1 MHDTNMNQYT
11 IAFDDPSC
19 STWTVFHLE
28 KPVVMPASFGNV
40 VDHFFTGDVFTFD
53 ETSGQVTL
61 LSSPVR
67 ERPCLVGVV
76 ILEGRRT
83 YGQMGKKQLWKCMPL
98 LQDIPPF
105 LLAYDTGPIGFSK
118 VAINRYVSFRF
129 HSWNKEQ
136 KHPIA
141 SCLSTFGEVIRL
153 DAYTDYYLTH
163 HGLFPRPKMSM
174 VPSSLSSFVDN
185 TPVVT
190 ETIFSLDPHGAAL
203 FDDALSYNLLPCGSH
218 QIDIFI
224 ANVVDT
230 LFANDLWSWASL
242 LDLPSNLY
250 LGERKLSLFPSSF
263 SNQLSLTSGLIRSTI
278 RLRLLY
284 TPSGELVTSD
294 FSVVSVSVSHN
305 YVYGVVGVSSVD
317 SLCLLAKQLAPLQSF
332 PHSFS
337 DDADMQQRWM
347 VSFWMTTF
355 NQQASFLMATHQKPA
370 FWTCPTE
377 PGLHPT
383 RLSLWNSLQEGLYAG
398 DGRVQGLCY
407 HIGSN
412 ETGFLKTTS
421 PLRRRIDLWNQ
432 ALLLECFNS
441 VLRVNSVVWV
451 NSVLPFLYEWDR
463 RAHLC
468 SKLQR
473 NIALLRLAVS
483 CSEELLVGRIV
494 DVSSNQVLVY
504 MEKLRILLWC
514 PTKTDDKAEL
524 ERKGYYRLYYFELS
538 SHLKKKIRIEFVQWV

>member
-1 MHDTNMNQYT
+1 MHETNMNQYT

-105 LLAYDTGPIGFSK
+105 LLAYDPGPIGFSK

-163 HGLFPRPKMSM
+163 HGLFPRPKLSM

-190 ETIFSLDPHGAAL
+190 NTIFSLDPHGATL

-224 ANVVDT
+224 ANVVDALGKFSIKFYT
-230 LFANDLWSWASL
+230 FFHVSFFVFQSTVPHLWTH
-242 LDLPSNLY
+242 
-250 LGERKLSLFPSSF
+250 SF
-263 SNQLSLTSGLIRSTI
+263 HHS
-278 RLRLLY
+278 
-284 TPSGELVTSD
+284 TPS
-294 FSVVSVSVSHN
+294 
-305 YVYGVVGVSSVD
+305 
-317 SLCLLAKQLAPLQSF
+317 PL
-332 PHSFS
+332 HTLW
-337 DDADMQQRWM
+337 R
-347 VSFWMTTF
+347 
-355 NQQASFLMATHQKPA
+355 
-370 FWTCPTE
+370 TC
-377 PGLHPT
+377 HF
-383 RLSLWNSLQEGLYAG
+383 
-398 DGRVQGLCY
+398 
-407 HIGSN
+407 
-412 ETGFLKTTS
+412 GFF
-421 PLRRRIDLWNQ
+421 RRF
-432 ALLLECFNS
+432 C
-441 VLRVNSVVWV
+441 
-451 NSVLPFLYEWDR
+451 
-463 RAHLC
+463 
-468 SKLQR
+468 
-473 NIALLRLAVS
+473 
-483 CSEELLVGRIV
+483 
-494 DVSSNQVLVY
+494 
-504 MEKLRILLWC
+504 
-514 PTKTDDKAEL
+514 
-524 ERKGYYRLYYFELS
+524 
-538 SHLKKKIRIEFVQWV
+538 IRFT